1 MNGAQLRI
9 WDAELVPGSAP
20 ATPSGAAETTSDAT
34 DAAPPQPGSVLAASS
49 AGIDV
54 ACGRGAL
61 RLLRLQLAGRKPLAV
76 PEFLKSQRVALSSF
90 ASP

>member
-1 MNGAQLRI
+1 MRV
-9 WDAELVPGSAP
+9 WDAELVPGAP
-20 ATPSGAAETTSDAT
+20 
-34 DAAPPQPGSVLAASS
+34 AAPPSAAAPPPGSVVAASS

>member
-1 MNGAQLRI
+1 MDGVAPHAADDALR
-9 WDAELVPGSAP
+9 P
-20 ATPSGAAETTSDAT
+20 
-34 DAAPPQPGSVLAASS
+34 PGSVVAASS

-54 ACGRGAL
+54 ACGRGAV
-61 RLLRLQLAGRKPLAV
+61 RLLRLQLAGRKPLAA

>member
-9 WDAELVPGSAP
+9 WDAELVPGMAAVTP
-20 ATPSGAAETTSDAT
+20 ADGN
-34 DAAPPQPGSVLAASS
+34 DAAPPPGSVVAASS

-54 ACGRGAL
+54 VCGRGAL